1 MRRWGEAEVTLRTN
15 PASARAKL
23 LQAEVTEVASCP
35 KKKLRA
41 KLIAEGKVKNG
52 VFTEDVPFTSKS
64 GAAGCVL
71 GASVDGVK
79 AWK

>member
-1 MRRWGEAEVTLRTN
+1 M
-15 PASARAKL
+15 
-23 LQAEVTEVASCP
+23 TEVASCP
-35 KKKLRA
+35 KKNLRA
-41 KLIAEGKVKNG
+41 ELIAEGKVKNG
-52 VFTEDVPFTSKS
+52 VFIEDVSFTSKS